1 MDIVQRLGA
10 LANTG
15 AGWVMWLL
23 VALSVTGLAIVVERA
38 VVLLMSRD
46 DVPKLADD
54 LGAALSRGD
63 RDAAR
68 HRLQESPSFEARVA
82 SAGLGVHDVDAARER
97 MTGASALARLE
108 MERNLAFL
116 GTLGNNAPFVGLLGT
131 VIGVIRAFHAL
142 GAGGGRVSADL
153 MREIGEALVATAVGL
168 LVALP
173 AVVFF
178 NLFQR
183 VIRARLSRAE
193 ALGSEIVA
201 HLHESQGR
209 THVAS

>member
-1 MDIVQRLGA
+1 MDIVQTLGA

-23 VALSVTGLAIVVERA
+23 IGLSVAGLAIVVERT
-38 VVLLMSRD
+38 VVLFMSRD
-46 DVPKLADD
+46 DVPKLADE
-54 LGAALSRGD
+54 LGTALSRGD
-63 RDAAR
+63 RAAAR

-82 SAGLGVHDVDAARER
+82 SAGLAVDDVDAARER
-97 MTGASALARLE
+97 MAGASALARLE

-116 GTLGNNAPFVGLLGT
+116 GTLGNNAPFIGLLGT
-131 VIGVIRAFHAL
+131 VIGVIRAFHEL
-142 GAGGGRVSADL
+142 GVGGGQVSANL
-153 MREIGEALVATAVGL
+153 MQEIGEALVATAVGL

-178 NLFQR
+178 NVFQR

-193 ALGSEIVA
+193 ALGSEVVA
-201 HLHESQGR
+201 HLHEVGAE
-209 THVAS
+209 ASGS